1 MEEAVQM
8 WSKSGP
14 RERQKELCVCVA
26 RWDRKGAIIGGSRMI
41 ARSRACDKHGEGKRI
56 ANKYKT
62 CMNINSRNTSV

>member
-14 RERQKELCVCVA
+14 RERQKELCVA

-41 ARSRACDKHGEGKRI
+41 ARSRACDKRGEGKRI
-56 ANKYKT
+56 PDKDDKI
-62 CMNINSRNTSV
+62 CINIDSRCTGV